1 MVGERGLKLSGGEKQ
16 RVAIARTVLKAPIFV
31 LLDEVDHKSMLIMI
45 ITSWYLFKID
55 TCRLHEKATSALDTQ
70 TERQIQTSLAKV
82 CENRTTI
89 IVAHRLSTIIHAD
102 KIIVLKDGSIVESGR
117 YLIHDYGWNE
127 VVLCCCYC
135 CCAGM
140 KSCCRMKEVFMQT
153 CGTNSSQSM
162 KTRKTVH
169 RQIKLMLPLFRWTIL
184 IPLTTIPALITSKMD
199 HISWFNLTS

>member
-1 MVGERGLKLSGGEKQ
+1 MELWLVREVWSWVEVRNREWQLQGLYSKHQSLSYLM
-16 RVAIARTVLKAPIFV
+16 RLITYN
-31 LLDEVDHKSMLIMI
+31 HKSMLIMI

-55 TCRLHEKATSALDTQ
+55 TCLLHEKATSALDTQ
-70 TERQIQTSLAKV
+70 TERQIQTSLSKV

-140 KSCCRMKEVFMQT
+140 MSCCRRKEVFMQT
-153 CGTNSSQSM
+153 CGTSSSQNL
-162 KTRKTVH
+162 KT
-169 RQIKLMLPLFRWTIL
+169 
-184 IPLTTIPALITSKMD
+184 KMN
-199 HISWFNLTS
+199 II